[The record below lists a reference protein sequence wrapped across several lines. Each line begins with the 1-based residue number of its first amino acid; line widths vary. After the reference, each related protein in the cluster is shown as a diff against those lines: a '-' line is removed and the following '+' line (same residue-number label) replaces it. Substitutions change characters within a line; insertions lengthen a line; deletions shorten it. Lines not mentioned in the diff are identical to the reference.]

1 MHKDYSKDLGAL
13 QHNENLLM
21 NLQIWIHM
29 FLPYFDHDRSKA
41 FNFSGFPLKL
51 GLTLGSKHG
60 LPHQAIPVRRV
71 ELIIEMLNISPDQ
84 AKVSIWLTRKNV
96 VHKHIQTAAQQML
109 INTQRLAVHPVR
121 VEAQNWNP
129 FNLQQQASLE
139 TFIEA
144 HSMWKPFF

>member
-41 FNFSGFPLKL
+41 FDFSCFPLKL
-51 GLTLGSKHG
+51 GLTLRRKHG
-60 LPHQAIPVRRV
+60 LPHQAIPVLRV
-71 ELIIEMLNISPDQ
+71 ELVVEMLNVSPYHS
-84 AKVSIWLTRKNV
+84 KVSIWLIRKNV

-109 INTQRLAVHPVR
+109 INTKMLAVHPV
-121 VEAQNWNP
+121 W
-129 FNLQQQASLE
+129 
-139 TFIEA
+139 IEG
-144 HSMWKPFF
+144 

>member
-41 FNFSGFPLKL
+41 FNFRGFPLKL

-71 ELIIEMLNISPDQ
+71 G
-84 AKVSIWLTRKNV
+84 LTRKNV

-109 INTQRLAVHPVR
+109 INTKMLAVHPV
-121 VEAQNWNP
+121 W
-129 FNLQQQASLE
+129 
-139 TFIEA
+139 IEG
-144 HSMWKPFF
+144 

>member
-13 QHNENLLM
+13 QHNKNLLM

-41 FNFSGFPLKL
+41 FNFRGFPLKL

-71 ELIIEMLNISPDQ
+71 ELSIEMLNISPDQ

-121 VEAQNWNP
+121 VEAQN
-129 FNLQQQASLE
+129 
-139 TFIEA
+139 
-144 HSMWKPFF
+144 